1 MKIVKEQKTS
11 LKAGFLLSNRFKR
24 HSFYDLDLGL

>member
-1 MKIVKEQKTS
+1 MNIAKEQKTS

-24 HSFYDLDLGL
+24 HFFYDLDLSL

>member
-1 MKIVKEQKTS
+1 MNIAKEQKTS
-11 LKAGFLLSNRFKR
+11 LKAGFLLSNCFKG